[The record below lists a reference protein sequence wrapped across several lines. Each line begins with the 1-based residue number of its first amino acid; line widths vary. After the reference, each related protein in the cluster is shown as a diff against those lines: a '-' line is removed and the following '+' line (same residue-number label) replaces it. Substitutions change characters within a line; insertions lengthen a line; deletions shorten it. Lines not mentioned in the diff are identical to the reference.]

1 MIVWRKNEPFHGL
14 NETKV
19 TNSVYAKNARE
30 RSKTP
35 VVDAKR
41 LGNNR

>member
-14 NETKV
+14 NETKKV

-35 VVDAKR
+35 VVYAKR
-41 LGNNR
+41 LGN